1 MQINSDI
8 SPIIS
13 PKSNLSTSFISPRDV
28 IFMNLNSNSNRN
40 VPHIHNNNHINNNQ
54 NIKSSHTGSHKM
66 EFEFS
71 NHITTN
77 ESYSIEIMPLGKA
90 FFFLYLKS
98 HIFSCNI

>member
-13 PKSNLSTSFISPRDV
+13 PKSNLSTSFMSPRDA
-28 IFMNLNSNSNRN
+28 IFMNLTSNRN
-40 VPHIHNNNHINNNQ
+40 VPHVNNNNYINNNQ
-54 NIKSSHTGSHKM
+54 NIKSSHAASHKM

-90 FFFLYLKS
+90 FLIQNLTSF
-98 HIFSCNI
+98 HVIFR